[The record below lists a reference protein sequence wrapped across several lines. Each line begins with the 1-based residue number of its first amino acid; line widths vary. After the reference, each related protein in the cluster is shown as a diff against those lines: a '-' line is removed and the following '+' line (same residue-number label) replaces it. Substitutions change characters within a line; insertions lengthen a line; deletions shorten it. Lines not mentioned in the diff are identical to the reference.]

1 MTIVINGDM
10 INASRYRGKTQSDL
24 TPSQKTARASAAPD
38 GVGIAP
44 CKIKNRQR
52 TRTYSE
58 PMNPPTLPPPP
69 QPTGGNPPPRPAPAP
84 QPRSPQPTVQT
95 LTDADVERIA
105 RQMVASIPAAQ
116 PATNPTPGPFFPP
129 VVKQILG
136 WIVGIAS
143 ILIVLFLAIGFIS
156 LAWPS
161 WSKPAEVAV
170 IPARQQVVAP
180 SVIAQPIQQ
189 QVAPVIEA
197 QPVVQAVP
205 VIETP
210 MVPQGE
216 RRVVFNQPPRDFVVG
231 RTNNRTGE
239 RVVLGTNVSPEEA
252 KRIQDQAKK
261 WHWNE
266 KGNYFDPQ
274 GRQMP
279 GPNR

>member
-1 MTIVINGDM
+1 M

-38 GVGIAP
+38 GVGKAP
-44 CKIKNRQR
+44 CKNKKRQR

-84 QPRSPQPTVQT
+84 QPRSPQPAVQT
-95 LTDADVERIA
+95 LTDADVQRIA
-105 RQMVASIPAAQ
+105 RQVVASIPAAQ
-116 PATNPTPGPFFPP
+116 STTTPTPGPFFHP

-136 WIVGIAS
+136 WIVGVVS
-143 ILIVLFLAIGFIS
+143 ILLVLLIAFELIS

-170 IPARQQVVAP
+170 IPARQPAVAP
-180 SVIAQPIQQ
+180 PVVTPPVPAAIEVQPS
-189 QVAPVIEA
+189 
-197 QPVVQAVP
+197 VVQAVP